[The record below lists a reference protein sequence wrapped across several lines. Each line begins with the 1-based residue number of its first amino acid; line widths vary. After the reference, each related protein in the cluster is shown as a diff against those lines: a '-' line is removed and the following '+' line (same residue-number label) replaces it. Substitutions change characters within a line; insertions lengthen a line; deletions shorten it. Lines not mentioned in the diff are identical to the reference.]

1 MQRVFA
7 GRHLLSIILIANNEG
22 AFSSEFII
30 DLKVQYFSQAIVPCA
45 GRAPD
50 NHRLRSLLPGTHLR

>member
-7 GRHLLSIILIANNEG
+7 GRHLLSIILMANNEG

-30 DLKVQYFSQAIVPCA
+30 DLKVQYFS
-45 GRAPD
+45 
-50 NHRLRSLLPGTHLR
+50 